1 MQRDFVILVVKV
13 ACVHPV
19 SYNCASHLIYA
30 SKLFKVFKL
39 FKDDGPVQWLLG
51 PVQSLPGVV
60 AHALLAQKTGRLGRR
75 CSAHKVRVR
84 ATEQGSFRSQSVYTT
99 G

>member
-19 SYNCASHLIYA
+19 SYNCASHLIYV

-39 FKDDGPVQWLLG
+39 FKDDGPLQWLLG
-51 PVQSLPGVV
+51 RVQSLPGVV
-60 AHALLAQKTGRLGRR
+60 AHALLPASRDPPPETAGAPAVSGPLPL
-75 CSAHKVRVR
+75 
-84 ATEQGSFRSQSVYTT
+84 
-99 G
+99 